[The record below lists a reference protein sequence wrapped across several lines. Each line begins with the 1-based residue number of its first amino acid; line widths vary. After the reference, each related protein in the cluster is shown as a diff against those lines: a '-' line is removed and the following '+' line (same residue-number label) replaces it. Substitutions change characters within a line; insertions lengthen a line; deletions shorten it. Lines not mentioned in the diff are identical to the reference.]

1 MARKLI
7 AKLPGKTN
15 INDQFT
21 TGNLAR
27 TRALLRKL
35 LKDGGGDYLF
45 GSLTAAYF
53 GYAPGSADYNRWMK
67 VLADDYD
74 QPARDKIKNTVI
86 AAVDQSPPLP
96 ITFDWDRTGSPAD
109 VIVTRHSS
117 PPSYSIKIVGYP
129 EPLKSALA
137 DRKKKTYKK

>member
-1 MARKLI
+1 MSRKLI

-21 TGNLAR
+21 TGNLAK
-27 TRALLRKL
+27 TRAYLKKL

-53 GYAPGSADYNRWMK
+53 GYAPNSTDYNRWMK

-74 QPARDKIKNTVI
+74 QPARDKIKNAVI

-96 ITFDWDRTGSPAD
+96 ITFDWDPTGSPKD
-109 VIVTRHSS
+109 VIVTRNSS
-117 PPSYSIKIVGYP
+117 SYSIKIVGYH